1 MIKLTKILIIIT
13 LTLIWLASFGIPALA
28 GSSMDDGTMLLFVG
42 EDIELLSIASRR
54 EETPARA
61 PAVAKVIRREE
72 FMQRGHNSLS
82 RILQETPGFHM
93 ARREL
98 GHQPYLRG
106 IPDSVLFLYDT
117 VPIGSEISKSLHPI
131 DHELSLA
138 AIKQVEIIRG
148 PSSVLWGPDA
158 FAGVV
163 NVVPLSGRDFQGAE
177 SGILYGIPGD
187 HKGAYLNLGHDAGA
201 WDGFISLS
209 ARHGLEDSSSATLV
223 SFFDHDGSMPVSPD
237 ERTGRKKPGYAY
249 YLDSYSRLNL
259 GRKISLSARLSDS
272 YYPYTVKSHEG
283 DQRWLESRSL
293 PSGYVK
299 LDANHDLDME
309 TRVRLSGYYSRMEH
323 EHEIIDKEITQKE
336 SSYYFETLLDRSLF
350 NARGLLTAGLS
361 FKHKEIRNAPVWDS
375 YIPIFLVPDNQTFL
389 PGLQTSDFTNNVW
402 SVFGQYSHKIADF
415 DVMLGL
421 RQDFHREYQDNLS
434 HNTALVWSPLR
445 QWTFKLLHG
454 TSYRT
459 PFARQLIDEEKPD
472 MEKLENYS
480 FQTIWNPE
488 PNLSFGGTIF
498 YNRISNHIMEDPFA
512 GLSRSN
518 SQDFFGLELEADYS
532 PVEKLSL
539 GANLTLVENRGS
551 DEKFRFVEFT
561 LIRPDGTAVD
571 VFRDLRHPFD
581 AGPRAMFN
589 LTATYRASERL
600 TTFAHLEY
608 FSSRK
613 LIFARAEEFQKAP
626 EAWLLNAGASYDD
639 FLINNMDFTLK
650 VRNIGNNRFRTPGTY
665 SMIRGDGI
673 SGEVMLR
680 YRF

>member
-1 MIKLTKILIIIT
+1 
-13 LTLIWLASFGIPALA
+13 
-28 GSSMDDGTMLLFVG
+28 MLLFVG

-61 PAVAKVIRREE
+61 PAVAKVVRREE
-72 FMQRGHNSLS
+72 FMQRGQNTLS
-82 RILQETPGFHM
+82 RILRATPGFHM
-93 ARREL
+93 ARKEY

-117 VPIGSEISKSLHPI
+117 VPVGSEISKSLHPI

-138 AIKQVEIIRG
+138 AVKQVEIIRG

-163 NVVPLSGRDFQGAE
+163 NVVPLSGRDFQGGE
-177 SGILYGIPGD
+177 TGVLYGTPGD
-187 HKGAYLNLGHDAGA
+187 HKGAYLNLGHDAGT
-201 WDGFISLS
+201 WDGFLSLS
-209 ARHGLEDSSSATLV
+209 VRHGVEDTSSANLV
-223 SFFDHDGSMPVSPD
+223 SFFDHDGTRPVLPD
-237 ERTGRKKPGYAY
+237 ERRGRKKPGYAY
-249 YLDSYSRLNL
+249 YVDAYSRFNL
-259 GRKISLSARLSDS
+259 GRNISLSGRLSDS
-272 YYPYTVKSHEG
+272 YHPYTVKNHEG

-299 LDANHDLDME
+299 LDANHDLDMQ
-309 TRVRLSGYYSRMEH
+309 TRIRLSGYFSRMEH
-323 EHEIIDKEITQKE
+323 EQEIIDKELTQKE

-361 FKHKEIRNAPVWDS
+361 FKHKDIRNAPVWDS

-389 PGLQTSDFTNNVW
+389 PGLQSSDFTNNVW
-402 SVFGQYSHKIADF
+402 SVFGQYSHKIGNF
-415 DVMLGL
+415 DLMLGL
-421 RQDFHREYQDNLS
+421 RQDFHREYKDNLS
-434 HNTALVWSPLR
+434 HSAALVWSPFR

-459 PFARQLIDEEKPD
+459 PFARQLIDENSPD

-480 FQTIWNPE
+480 FQTIWDPG
-488 PNLSFGGTIF
+488 PNLSLGGTIF
-498 YNRISNHIMEDPFA
+498 YNRVSNHIMEDPFA